1 VTKKVHINVCLILN
15 KVRIN
20 EKIWNQMTT
29 TIPDKFKNYVYFNFI
44 ILALIYFHLCLKQ
57 VF

>member
-1 VTKKVHINVCLILN
+1 MIKNVHINVCLILS

-29 TIPDKFKNYVYFNFI
+29 TIPDKFKIKIFYLHHIGFN
-44 ILALIYFHLCLKQ
+44 LLSPVLK
-57 VF
+57 VGF